1 MPISNDKYIFISYSH
16 KDSTIVVPLIEGLKN
31 RGFNVW
37 YDSGIE
43 AGTEWPAYIEEM
55 LLGCEAFVAF
65 ISENAGESF
74 HCRSEITHAIKYN
87 KKILVVYLEELKNSH
102 GLGLL
107 LTTLQSIYKKR
118 FAEDEAFI
126 NELSAARILSDCKKE
141 SIAESTE
148 VKSEALRIPVE
159 QVAEEKPEIVTESED
174 KEKKVTVGI
183 IEYSDESFYKGE
195 LIDGKPN
202 GNGKYVSDEFTKVG
216 FFVDGEL
223 NGKGKITFKSG
234 ILVEGDFVD
243 GELHGNGK
251 RVSGM
256 FTDEGLFVKG
266 KLNGKGKRSWGTGD
280 IDEGDFVDG
289 TLNGKGKK
297 IHSYGDVEEGD
308 FVNGRL
314 HGKGKS
320 TDRDGNIY
328 EGDFADGKPDGR
340 GKLTMIWGISVEG
353 EFIGNE
359 LVASGIVKITFADSF
374 VYQGAYINGI
384 IRGTK
389 NGTDFY
395 MDTNCRIAIGKFL
408 RGKLNGKGETF
419 STYMKTEGDFTD
431 GFLNGKGKKLRADGS
446 SEEGSF
452 VRGELYKGMKIYSKS
467 GRIYKGKWENG
478 DLINGYIC
486 DKNGKKIKKVVDGEK
501 KDIGPLGF

>member
-1 MPISNDKYIFISYSH
+1 MSASNDKYIFISYSH

-55 LLGCEAFVAF
+55 LLGCEAFIAF

-107 LTTLQSIYKKR
+107 LTTLQSMYKER

-141 SIAESTE
+141 SIAESAE
-148 VKSEALRIPVE
+148 VKAEALRIPVE

-174 KEKKVTVGI
+174 NEKKVTVGR
-183 IEYSDESFYKGE
+183 IEYSGGSVYEGE

-202 GNGKYVSDEFTKVG
+202 GMGKYVCDLYTAEG
-216 FFVDGEL
+216 FFVDGRL
-223 NGKGKITFKSG
+223 HGKGKK
-234 ILVEGDFVD
+234 
-243 GELHGNGK
+243 N
-251 RVSGM
+251 
-256 FTDEGLFVKG
+256 
-266 KLNGKGKRSWGTGD
+266 WGTGD

-289 TLNGKGKK
+289 TLNGKGK
-297 IHSYGDVEEGD
+297 
-308 FVNGRL
+308 R
-314 HGKGKS
+314 

-328 EGDFADGKPDGR
+328 EGSFAEGELNGW

-353 EFIGNE
+353 EFVRYK
-359 LVASGIVKITFADSF
+359 LVDSGRVKITFADSF
-374 VYQGAYINGI
+374 VYEGTYTDGKIT
-384 IRGTK
+384 GTK
-389 NGTDFY
+389 NGTEFY
-395 MDTNCRIAIGKFL
+395 MDTNCQIAIGKFL
-408 RGKLNGKGETF
+408 RGKLNGKGEIF

-431 GFLNGKGKKLRADGS
+431 GFLNGKGKKTRADGFY
-446 SEEGSF
+446 EEGGF
-452 VRGELYKGMKIYSKS
+452 ADNLLHGMGMKFSPTI
-467 GRIYKGKWENG
+467 GIFKGKWEKG
-478 DLINGYIC
+478 FLINGYIC
-486 DKNGKKIKKVVDGEK
+486 DKNGKKIKKVVNGK
-501 KDIGPLGF
+501 KKKLGPLGF